1 MMGGKTFA
9 EKVLGSQA
17 GAIVFRRPEL
27 VLSHDN
33 TASIEKIF
41 RKMKGEQPFDPSRL
55 VIVLD
60 HNAPP
65 TNAKLAN
72 DYQQIRQFVKS
83 TGVSRFHDAGD
94 GICHQLMGCHA
105 RPGMIVV
112 GSDSHTCTAGALN
125 AFAAGIDRTETAG
138 IWKTGETW
146 FRVPDSLKVTLTGSL
161 PPGVFA
167 KDIALY
173 LIGRI
178 TAEGADYLSV
188 EFHGDGVATLTIDDR
203 MTIANLASEMG
214 AKNCVFPPDE
224 VLKAFL
230 ESGTTSP
237 ATGFHGEDKAV
248 SAEASEVSEHGSKN
262 SIPEIASE
270 HDAIS
275 GSGNSPFGIW
285 ADPDARYVKEI
296 TLDLG
301 SLFPVVSAPHQVDN
315 VKAVDEVAG
324 TPIQQALIGTCT
336 NGRLS
341 DLQVAAGIL
350 RGKKIAPGVQLQV
363 IPASREIYLETIRS
377 GIAEIFLQAGAS
389 ILTPSCGPCL
399 GTGQGIPADGTTVIS
414 TANRNFIGRMG
425 NKNASIY
432 LASPATVTLS
442 AIEGKITSPATPQS
456 HHFSYGKGTVKTVT
470 IAPGDNRRQ
479 EGVWNYADA
488 DNFNTDQMFA
498 GNLTYEINSSEPEKI
513 LPHLFSGFDPA
524 FADAVNKGDIVIAG
538 ENFGCGSSREHP
550 AVGLAYAGVQA
561 VIAKS
566 VNRIFFRS
574 AINQGL
580 TLLVLPEAVKAYR
593 PGDKVIVS
601 LREGVVTIAGQE
613 FRFDPLPA
621 KLMEI
626 LEKGGL
632 VKALNDQEIP

>member
-1 MMGGKTFA
+1 MTGKTFA
-9 EKVLGSQA
+9 EKLLGA
-17 GAIVFRRPEL
+17 PVGAIVFRKPDL

-41 RKMKGEQPFDPSRL
+41 RKMKGEHPFDPSRL

-72 DYQQIRQFVKS
+72 DYLQIRQFVKAA
-83 TGVSRFHDAGD
+83 GVSRFHDAGD

-112 GSDSHTCTAGALN
+112 GSDSHTCTAGAFN

-173 LIGRI
+173 LIGMI
-178 TAEGADYLSV
+178 SAEGADYLSV
-188 EFHGDGVATLTIDDR
+188 EIHGEGVASLTIDDR

-214 AKNCVFPPDE
+214 AKNCVFPTDE

-230 ESGTTSP
+230 ESGTPSP
-237 ATGFHGEDKAV
+237 AIGFHGEDKEV
-248 SAEASEVSEHGSKN
+248 SAGASEVPEHGSRN
-262 SIPEIASE
+262 SIPEITSE
-270 HDAIS
+270 HDTLS
-275 GSGNSPFGIW
+275 GSGNDYFGIW
-285 ADPDARYVKEI
+285 ADADACYVKEI
-296 TLDLG
+296 TIDLG
-301 SLFPVVSAPHQVDN
+301 SLFPVVSAPHHVDN

-363 IPASREIYLETIRS
+363 IPASREIYLEAIRS
-377 GIAEIFLQAGAS
+377 GIAEIFLRAGAS

-414 TANRNFIGRMG
+414 TANRNFLGRMG
-425 NKNASIY
+425 NKNAAVF

-442 AIEGKITSPATPQS
+442 ALEGKITSPATPQE
-456 HHFSYGKGTVKTVT
+456 HHFPYGKGAVKTVT
-470 IAPGDNRRQ
+470 ITPGDNRRHN
-479 EGVWNYADA
+479 GVWYYADA
-488 DNFNTDQMFA
+488 DNLNTDQMFA
-498 GNLTYEINSSEPEKI
+498 GNLTYEINSSEPDKI
-513 LPHLFSGFDPA
+513 LPHLFRGFDPR
-524 FADAVNKGDIVIAG
+524 FAETVKNGDIVIAG

-550 AVGLAYAGVQA
+550 AVGLAFAGVQA

-580 TLLVLPEAVKAYR
+580 PLLVLPEAVKAYR
-593 PGDKVIVS
+593 PGNKITVS
-601 LREGVVTIAGQE
+601 LREGVVTIGDQR

-632 VKALNDQEIP
+632 VKALKDQEIP